1 AYPFWSGKLYNR
13 GRKKEDRVDIDISHE
28 ALVNG
33 RLCEDGQWRQIVNI
47 EDALRGGCDL
57 FDLEQLKK
65 EYSPDE
71 YNNL

>member
-1 AYPFWSGKLYNR
+1 MKRTRFGRASCNNR

-65 EYSPDE
+65 RV
-71 YNNL
+71 